1 MPRKR
6 AEWEKMSPDPYRICC
21 SEILDLRI
29 FPDPGHEYLIFQL
42 SMTKDLAK
50 TSGGLGEG
58 MTISSRSVINATEFG
73 NTELSFTQEVD
84 VD

>member
-1 MPRKR
+1 MGK
-6 AEWEKMSPDPYRICC
+6 KMSPGCYWNCC

-29 FPDPGHEYLIFQL
+29 LPDSGHEYLIFQL

-50 TSGGLGEG
+50 IGGGLGEG